1 MTSVDKRLELAYKSS
16 LVGANLERADLR
28 GLDLRGINLTSANLR
43 GADLSQANLSQAT
56 LIRTDLSRANIQRA
70 NFTDADMTGC
80 DLTGCYGRGAKF
92 YRTKLCLAY
101 LRYAQFKNAF
111 FIECDMTG
119 ADLLNSLFLGAKFDG
134 SNTEGVGGYGRC
146 LEGVRISPFR
156 WKSCGSRGM
165 PTSSLPG
172 SRQSWPRGIG
182 ISTSWRTRTWAWRSV
197 PTGFGLPWRRRRQ
210 WQTASRS
217 LFRMP

>member
-1 MTSVDKRLELAYKSS
+1 M
-16 LVGANLERADLR
+16 
-28 GLDLRGINLTSANLR
+28 
-43 GADLSQANLSQAT
+43 SQANLSQAT

-119 ADLLNSLFLGAKFDG
+119 ADLLNILFLGAKFDG
-134 SNTEGVGGYGRC
+134 SNTEGVKNADRAIFLWWWSPLKTGK
-146 LEGVRISPFR
+146 ISYDP
-156 WKSCGSRGM
+156 
-165 PTSSLPG
+165 LPG
-172 SRQSWPRGIG
+172 WIQLDESVTGVESVRENAARERVEDSVQK
-182 ISTSWRTRTWAWRSV
+182 AWEV
-197 PTGFGLPWRRRRQ
+197 MDD
-210 WQTASRS
+210 ASKA
-217 LFRMP
+217 